1 MCTDGRCFC
10 RSPFTGPR
18 CELHASVTSA
28 WYATVGSLNHPA
40 AAQSGSGVDEAPAAA
55 GGGQSISASPESSR
69 ASPATDSGMAEM
81 VGAVVPDQAMLVPRT
96 QLGKPI
102 VSSRL
107 QLARQPYDD
116 GADTAI
122 AAIEDVNSVSRFLLN
137 AFAIFMIILACC
149 ILSFVLRHNREL
161 SSRLMFVFS
170 GDTKLRANAADML
183 GASILPG
190 HVVRIER
197 IIIHDVKS
205 QIFESLDVFVE
216 VDFGTNML
224 AATRCRHVQ
233 PVSAALEPGAMSTL
247 PVHDRPK
254 RNRVVFTE
262 RLEFNLR
269 PLMEAPMIIRVKDQD
284 VIGNDLLG
292 TVEIDASV
300 VLKKANENARSG
312 QLNYPA
318 ALSLQL
324 LDANGQH
331 IDTRI
336 LIWFSV
342 PI

>member
-1 MCTDGRCFC
+1 M
-10 RSPFTGPR
+10 
-18 CELHASVTSA
+18 
-28 WYATVGSLNHPA
+28 Y
-40 AAQSGSGVDEAPAAA
+40 
-55 GGGQSISASPESSR
+55 
-69 ASPATDSGMAEM
+69 
-81 VGAVVPDQAMLVPRT
+81 
-96 QLGKPI
+96 
-102 VSSRL
+102 
-107 QLARQPYDD
+107 
-116 GADTAI
+116 
-122 AAIEDVNSVSRFLLN
+122 
-137 AFAIFMIILACC
+137 
-149 ILSFVLRHNREL
+149 
-161 SSRLMFVFS
+161 VFS

-183 GASILPG
+183 GAGMLPG

-233 PVSAALEPGAMSTL
+233 PVSVVLEPGARSTL

-254 RNRVVFTE
+254 KNRVVFTE

-292 TVEIDASV
+292 TVEIDPGV
-300 VLKKANENARSG
+300 VLNKANENERSG

-336 LIWFSV
+336 LIWFSL
-342 PI
+342 PS